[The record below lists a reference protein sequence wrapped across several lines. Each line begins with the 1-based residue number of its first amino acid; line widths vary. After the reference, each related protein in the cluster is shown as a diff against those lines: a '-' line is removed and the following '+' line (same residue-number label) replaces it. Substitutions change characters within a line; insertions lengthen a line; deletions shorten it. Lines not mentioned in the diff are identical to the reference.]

1 MKDNM
6 RAQRA
11 NNGKLRVELV
21 PVSAIEA
28 MAMSIGYGADKYSP
42 NDWRKG
48 DKYTTTYASLQR
60 HLLSWYKGID
70 FDDESGL
77 NHLHHAITNIA
88 FLIEYVEHNLGE
100 DDRIVTTKKG
110 D

>member
-1 MKDNM
+1 M

-11 NNGKLRVELV
+11 NKGKLRVDLV

-28 MAMSIGYGADKYSP
+28 LAEVIGYGAEKYGV

-48 DKYTTTYASLQR
+48 DLYSTTYASLQR

-70 FDDESGL
+70 TDDESGMS
-77 NHLHHAITNIA
+77 HLHHAITNIA
-88 FLIEYVEHNLGE
+88 FLIEYCEKGTGV
-100 DDRIVTTKKG
+100 DDRMKQEEK
-110 D
+110 